1 MPRIM
6 TRPTARQL
14 CRQVE
19 PVAQGPAPPGEL
31 VTHVLNVLETA
42 IVPGLRLEDKDAP
55 HGQAIEHAFTLL
67 HIHQFRVVVQSIS
80 RLMWHCLLM
89 RRAMS
94 LATLHAA
101 PQIVFAWSDVYLHH
115 FHIYGKEY
123 GGERVGGRHFEDARV
138 TRRLASYACTAGG
151 TSPRRTV
158 SSDVIRR

>member
-1 MPRIM
+1 MHVVKALGNAIAPG
-6 TRPTARQL
+6 L
-14 CRQVE
+14 
-19 PVAQGPAPPGEL
+19 PPG
-31 VTHVLNVLETA
+31 
-42 IVPGLRLEDKDAP
+42 DKDAP
-55 HGQAIEHAFTLL
+55 HGEAMEHAFTLL
-67 HIHQFRVVVQSIS
+67 HNHQFRVVVQSIS
-80 RLMWHCLLM
+80 RLIWRCLFM

-138 TRRLASYACTAGG
+138 TCRMASYACTAGG